1 MSVIQVSLL
10 LDKVIKWVTYFS
22 KSRKPNFIDDS
33 SERNLRVWQFRDML
47 VRRRVTHSSAD
58 EH

>member
-10 LDKVIKWVTYFS
+10 LDEVIQWVIQWT
-22 KSRKPNFIDDS
+22 
-33 SERNLRVWQFRDML
+33 LRDML